1 MTEPE
6 SAAWSDPQFS
16 LMRAVPG
23 RWHKRLAGGLLA
35 LLCVAAAAAWPYAQV
50 PLRGSEPFVAVYATA
65 IFVNDLI
72 TAVLLFSLASV
83 AASRAILALA
93 AGYLFLALTTVPWA
107 LTFPGAL
114 APGGLID
121 AGLQGTAT
129 LSAVRRLG
137 FPLFVIAYVALR
149 KRDRSTKSPHGRTAA
164 VATVLATTA
173 AVALVCAL
181 VLADHGLLPRFMRDS
196 RHVASAWGYVA
207 ATAAAL
213 YALSLL
219 LVLSGRRSVLDIW
232 LAVVVVTLL
241 IELVLL
247 SYISGGN
254 RLSVG
259 WWTGRAFG
267 FVSASVVLF
276 VLLAET
282 TTLYARLARSI
293 LMERRAQDA
302 RMATL
307 EAFSASVAHEVSQ
320 PLASMVT
327 NADAGLRWLDRPEPD
342 VNETRAALTR
352 VVREGHRAGEIV
364 QGIRSLFR
372 TGHRQRQAL
381 DPNEVVAAV
390 LRDFRS
396 DMRAAGTVL
405 ETDLAAGLPAVAV
418 NRVQLEQVIANLVA
432 NALEAMQSVAGPRVL
447 RVTSAADADGGVRI
461 SVADTGIGL
470 GTTDPD
476 TMFEPFVTTKPHG
489 LGMGLMLCRSI
500 VEAHGG
506 RLSARPAVARG
517 AVFTFSLPA
526 SLGELK
532 RASGS

>member
-1 MTEPE
+1 MTKPE
-6 SAAWSDPQFS
+6 SVVWSDPQFP
-16 LMRAVPG
+16 LLRAVPG
-23 RWHKRLAGGLLA
+23 QWHWALAGGLLV
-35 LLCVAAAAAWPYAQV
+35 LLCITAAMVWPHAQV
-50 PLRGSEPFVAVYATA
+50 PIKGSEPFVAVYATA

-72 TAVLLFSLASV
+72 TAALLFALASV
-83 AASRAILALA
+83 AVSRAILALA

-114 APGGLID
+114 APGGLVD
-121 AGLQGTAT
+121 AGLQGTAA

-137 FPLFVIAYVALR
+137 FPLFVIAYVVLR
-149 KRDRSTKSPHGRTAA
+149 RHDRYKEGGDGRTAA
-164 VATVLATTA
+164 VATALAIA
-173 AVALVCAL
+173 LGVALVCAL
-181 VLADHGLLPRFMRDS
+181 VLAGRDLLPAFMRDS
-196 RHVASAWGYVA
+196 RHVTSVWDYVA
-207 ATAAAL
+207 AAATAL
-213 YALSLL
+213 YLVALV
-219 LVLSGRRSVLDIW
+219 LVLSGRRSVLDLW

-247 SYISGGN
+247 SYISGGS

-267 FVSASVVLF
+267 LVSASVVLF

-282 TTLYARLARSI
+282 TTLYARLARAA

-307 EAFSASVAHEVSQ
+307 EAFSASIAHEVSQ

-327 NADAGLRWLDRPEPD
+327 NADAGLRWLDRAEPD
-342 VNETRAALTR
+342 VNETRAALSR

-364 QGIRSLFR
+364 EGIRSIFR

-381 DPNEVVAAV
+381 DLNDVVTSV

-396 DMRAAGTVL
+396 DLRAAETVL
-405 ETDLAAGLPAVAV
+405 ETDLAPRLPTVAV
-418 NRVQLEQVIANLVA
+418 NRVQLEQVLANLVA
-432 NALEAMQSVAGPRVL
+432 NALEAMQSAAAPRVL
-447 RVTSAADADGGVRI
+447 RVSSATGPAGAVVI
-461 SVADTGIGL
+461 AVEDTGIGL
-470 GTTDPD
+470 GATDPGSI
-476 TMFEPFVTTKPHG
+476 FEPFVTTKPQG

-506 RLSARPAVARG
+506 RLWAEPGVARG
-517 AVFTFSLPA
+517 AVFTFSLPTSPGVVERTA
-526 SLGELK
+526 GP
-532 RASGS
+532 